1 MAFVGRMSHAIF
13 LTHIFAFQRE
23 LQSFDMRGL
32 VVLGVGFGK
41 VRNADFVLNFS
52 EPFGTQ
58 MNLSCDCVGE
68 MWIIRIFLAVCEL
81 NTGKFLSHWKELGLM
96 RSDTRWMS

>member
-1 MAFVGRMSHAIF
+1 
-13 LTHIFAFQRE
+13 
-23 LQSFDMRGL
+23 
-32 VVLGVGFGK
+32 
-41 VRNADFVLNFS
+41 
-52 EPFGTQ
+52 

-96 RSDTRWMS
+96 RSDTQWMS